1 MEKRLKDERVRRY
14 VWIVIDRGRGRGR
27 LTKREREKEREREIG
42 AETEEERLKDR
53 RNERKRRGNQ
63 GRGKISFHE
72 CDQCLLTK
80 INFKYGNISAP
91 AENG

>member
-1 MEKRLKDERVRRY
+1 MRRY

-53 RNERKRRGNQ
+53 KKRKKTK
-63 GRGKISFHE
+63 GKIKEGGKSAFMSA
-72 CDQCLLTK
+72 
-80 INFKYGNISAP
+80 ISAFLLKIISNMEIFQLLRMD
-91 AENG
+91 END